1 MNRIN
6 TTRFM
11 TQEEMKGKLF
21 GVPLEDNGS
30 CEAAGIPLL
39 VSNNTVYIDVE
50 DNHTIIFGTTGS
62 KKTRLFGMPAVEML
76 SRAGESFVVTDP
88 KGEIYE
94 RSAANAAARG
104 YQIYCMNLRDFQKGI
119 TWNPLALP
127 YDFYNNGEKSKAVEM
142 VCEFARLLAGEGGQD
157 PFWVTTATDVI
168 TGLILILLE
177 SADRSECHM
186 KSVLELWDTY
196 LLHKKE
202 WITAVEKKYEGS
214 IIKRKLSSL
223 HNESERT
230 VGSIEAF
237 VATALNRLVANEEF
251 VAFLSQ
257 EGMEFEQIT
266 SKKTA
271 IYLIIP
277 DENKFYHFLA
287 SVFMEQLYEVL
298 IKEAQK
304 QPLNKL
310 KIRMNYIIDEF
321 ANIPKMQNMD
331 SMITAA
337 RSRNIRFNLIVQ
349 SKMQLEEKYGEMAAV
364 ICDNCNNWIYL
375 YSKDYSLLNEI
386 SKLCGEVIYDNHMT
400 IPLISEF
407 DLQHLKKEEGEAL
420 VLAGR
425 NYPCIVNL
433 ADIEEYPAVS
443 GEKVFPLYQ
452 KQIWLPVN
460 VFSLNGRKREGRR
473 SAFMYVEKK
482 QSKERGD
489 GSTSG
494 KKDVWLVGTCN
505 GMIILEGLVTEEEAN
520 SGLGILKMCLA
531 EFPDLSG
538 VLELE
543 WYTARSDVQM
553 LYYTRIYRQPEKVFY
568 SLAELGWEFLEPVKN
583 NVLERLRGTGIC

>member
-6 TTRFM
+6 ATRFM
-11 TQEEMKGKLF
+11 TQEEMKEKLY
-21 GVPLEDNGS
+21 GVSLTDIGP

-39 VSNNTVYIDVE
+39 VSDNTVYMDTE

-62 KKTRLFGMPAVEML
+62 KKTRLFGMPAIEML

-94 RSAANAAARG
+94 RSAANVAARG

-127 YDFYNNGEKSKAVEM
+127 YDFYHNGEKSKAVEM
-142 VCEFARLLAGEGGQD
+142 VCEFARLLTGDGGQD
-157 PFWVTTATDVI
+157 PFWANTATDVI

-177 SADRSECHM
+177 SAQRSECHM
-186 KSVLELWDTY
+186 KSVLELWDAY
-196 LLHKKE
+196 LAHKKE
-202 WITAVEKKYEGS
+202 WVSTVEKKYEGS

-223 HNESERT
+223 HNDSEKT

-237 VATALNRLVANEEF
+237 VATALNRLIANEEF
-251 VAFLSQ
+251 VTFLSQ
-257 EGMEFEQIT
+257 DGMEFEQVT
-266 SKKTA
+266 SNKTA

-277 DENKFYHFLA
+277 DENKFFHFLT

-304 QPLNKL
+304 QPMNKL

-375 YSKDYSLLNEI
+375 YSKDYGLLNEI

-400 IPLISEF
+400 LPLISEF

-433 ADIEEYPAVS
+433 ADIGEYPQVREQKEFVLY
-443 GEKVFPLYQ
+443 EKQSWGDVD
-452 KQIWLPVN
+452 
-460 VFSLNGRKREGRR
+460 VFSLNRIK
-473 SAFMYVEKK
+473 
-482 QSKERGD
+482 SKEVYQYVRTNQRLEE
-489 GSTSG
+489 SASG
-494 KKDVWLVGTCN
+494 KKDIWLVGACN
-505 GMIILEGLVTEEEAN
+505 GMILLEGLVTEEEVK
-520 SGLGILKMCLA
+520 SGLGILKLYLK
-531 EFPDLSG
+531 EFPDFAG
-538 VLELE
+538 VMDLE
-543 WYTARSDVQM
+543 WYTTLSTLQM
-553 LYYTRIYRQPEKVFY
+553 IYHERLSKNPEKVF
-568 SLAELGWEFLEPVKN
+568 LTMDDLGWEFFEPVRN
-583 NVLERLRGTGIC
+583 LVLEKLRGMGIC